1 MPSSSNYKRD
11 YTQEYATAKKRKEQ
25 GTGSNSTN
33 AKQHRAK
40 RALEKKTG
48 KRTTTTSHAG
58 HVKSI
63 KSGGGNGAGNVK
75 RESASKNLSKGGK
88 SGSKAGK
95 AAGARKGHRSRGK

>member
-1 MPSSSNYKRD
+1 MPSSAGYKRN

-48 KRTTTTSHAG
+48 KKTTTKVHAG

-63 KSGGGNGAGNVK
+63 KSGGGNGKGNVK
-75 RESASKNLSKGGK
+75 RENGSSNYAKGGK

-95 AAGARKGHRSRGK
+95 AAGGRKGGKR